1 MTGSLYRLDPLN
13 ERIPQLPLKF
23 LFFTFGV
30 IAVGYVPY
38 LPALGW
44 VLCLLPL
51 TLCCFIW
58 PRIWYSLAFGVG
70 VAWGIIA
77 GHHLSD
83 QQLKE
88 EFAGRDLVISGQI
101 KGLPER
107 DEQRLR
113 FDFSVHSVA
122 TTSGESIPSSQFP
135 RKLQLSWYQPRG
147 YAAKSL
153 PESSLPQLVIGD
165 HWQLSVRL
173 KRPRGFVNPAGFD
186 YHAWLLRQGVGATGY
201 VVTHSD
207 NRLLDAVNTTFSWD
221 DWINQQRQNLQHWVM
236 HRSNSSERG
245 ILVALLIGDAA
256 LVDKPQWQRMQQT
269 GTSHLIAIS
278 GLHVGFLALFGFYVG
293 LFLGKCVQL
302 RWHRCPA
309 LIIAWVSAICCASFY
324 AALAGFNIPTVRT
337 LIMLSLF
344 YAACLARRHLRISD
358 IFCWALVWVVILDPL
373 AAYDMGFWLS
383 FGAVGLLLVYFSGRL
398 VTKRS
403 AEPWAGFSL
412 IEMVVGFIRSQ
423 WVMFIG
429 LILPLSLLVSTVSLV
444 APVANAVAIPL
455 ITFFVVPL
463 LLIGASLGE
472 TWPGLS
478 TMLLSGAANAME
490 LLAVFLDT
498 LLTLAGAWASP
509 VVAFPSSL
517 VLLLSLSVLVII
529 LPRGLF
535 PKYVGIIGAALAA
548 TLGILVKAPVNEDLK
563 VALLDVGQGTAIVVQ
578 VGSHTLVYD
587 AGPQYTRSF
596 DAGSAIVAPYLY
608 AQGIRAIDYLVV
620 SHRDMDHA
628 GGVKGLL
635 EKVQVGQVLEGEP
648 ERVSVS
654 GLTGTSA
661 SPASQSCHD
670 YPPWRWQAV
679 EFRFLAVPE
688 SARGSV
694 FNNANNQSCVLLI
707 SHGDEHILLPGDIE
721 TRVEHQLLYS
731 DQVPSDLALLAA
743 AHHGSRSS
751 SGLLWVQRTR
761 PRYVVYS
768 AGYRSQHGHPH
779 PQVRARYDAVGS
791 QSFSTADAGALIFRW
806 RDLRLES
813 VELYRDK
820 ARRYWYDL

>member
-1 MTGSLYRLDPLN
+1 M
-13 ERIPQLPLKF
+13 PLKF
-23 LFFTFGV
+23 LFFTCGV
-30 IAVGYVPY
+30 IAVGYAPY
-38 LPALGW
+38 LPALWW

-51 TLCCFIW
+51 ILCSFIW
-58 PRIWYSLAFGVG
+58 PRFWYS
-70 VAWGIIA
+70 VALGSGIVWGMVA
-77 GHHLSD
+77 GHQLLD

-88 EFAGRDLVISGQI
+88 EFVGRDLVISGQVN
-101 KGLPER
+101 GLPER

-113 FDFSVHSVA
+113 FDFGVHNVA
-122 TTSGESIPSSQFP
+122 TTSGESISSSHFP

-147 YAAKSL
+147 YTAKSL
-153 PESSLPQLVIGD
+153 PGNSLPQLIIGD
-165 HWQLSVRL
+165 HWQLKVRL

-201 VVTHSD
+201 VVAHSD
-207 NRLLDAVNTTFSWD
+207 NQLLDAVNRGFSWD
-221 DWINQQRQNLQHWVM
+221 DWINQQRQDLQQWVIQN
-236 HRSNSSERG
+236 SNSSERG

-256 LVDKPQWQRMQQT
+256 LVNKPQWQRMQQT

-293 LFLGKCVQL
+293 LLLGKCVQL
-302 RWHRCPA
+302 LWHRCPA
-309 LIIAWVSAICCASFY
+309 LVIAWVCAIGCAAFY
-324 AALAGFNIPTVRT
+324 SALAGFNIPTVRT

-344 YAACLARRHLRISD
+344 YAACLARRTLRISD
-358 IFCWALVWVVILDPL
+358 IFCWALALVVMLDPL

-398 VTKRS
+398 IAKRS
-403 AEPWAGFSL
+403 SEPWAGFTGM
-412 IEMVVGFIRSQ
+412 EMVVGFVRSQ

-444 APVANAVAIPL
+444 APVANAIAIPL

-463 LLIGASLGE
+463 LLIGASIGE
-472 TWPGLS
+472 AWPGLS
-478 TMLLSGAANAME
+478 TMLLAAAAKAME
-490 LLAVFLDT
+490 LLVVFLDK
-498 LLTLAGAWASP
+498 LLALAGSWASP

-517 VLLLSLSVLVII
+517 LLLLTLSVLVII

-535 PKYVGIIGAALAA
+535 PKYVGIIGVALAA
-548 TLGILVKAPVNEDLK
+548 TLGMLVKSPATEDLK

-578 VGSHTLVYD
+578 VGSRTLVYD
-587 AGPQYTRSF
+587 TGPQYTRNF

-635 EKVQVGQVLEGEP
+635 EKIQVGKILEGEP
-648 ERVSVS
+648 ERVSAS
-654 GLTGTSA
+654 GFAGTA
-661 SPASQSCHD
+661 ASQSCHD
-670 YPPWRWQAV
+670 YPSWRWEAV
-679 EFRFLAVPE
+679 EFRFLTVPE
-688 SARGSV
+688 SARASV

-721 TRVEHQLLYS
+721 TRVEHQLLYR
-731 DQVPSDLALLAA
+731 DQVPNDLALLAA

-791 QSFSTADAGALIFRW
+791 QSFSTAEAGALIFRW
-806 RDLRLES
+806 RDLRLDS
-813 VELYRDK
+813 VELYREK
-820 ARRYWYDL
+820 ARRYWYDH